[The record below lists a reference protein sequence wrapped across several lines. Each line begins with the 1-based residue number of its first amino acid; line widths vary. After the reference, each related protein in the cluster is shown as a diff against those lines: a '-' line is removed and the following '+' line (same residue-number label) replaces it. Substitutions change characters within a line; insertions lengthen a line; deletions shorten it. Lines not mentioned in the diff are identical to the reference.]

1 MNEFFRILFR
11 SAWEEARSIPKRPW
25 EWLTAL
31 ALPALWCGLLMAVFA
46 QGLVLRLPVG
56 VVDEDH
62 SAMSREVIST
72 LSALPSMEL
81 RPFADGREADRA
93 LRATHTYAT
102 LTIPAGFE
110 KDRLSGRGAPVVVDF
125 NKSYYAVG
133 TVLEVD
139 LKSALAAMKAAS
151 AAQRL
156 TMTGGTIEENARRL
170 RITLPDVYFL
180 GNAAFNFGAYIPS
193 AIVPGLVALAA
204 ALTFCGVIVRSWRQG
219 RHLAWRFA
227 HENRVAA
234 GFLGEL
240 LPWTILFT
248 LGGALWVAV
257 FSGWLGWGVAG
268 AWWKWLLATHLLVL
282 CSAGLA
288 LFFSAFGMSWVIAVS
303 SVICL
308 LAPTF
313 PFTGFSY
320 PIESMTPGAKLLA
333 EFLPLTHYLKAQ
345 ANEWILAAD
354 GFAGWK
360 EIAWLAGF
368 AALTGLAGLGLLTFR
383 SRLWAKAEEKKTDAP
398 DESGPSGFWGF
409 ASFLVKKTVFSRDT
423 FLILAG
429 ATAFYLVFYAW
440 PYMNQQIQ
448 FVPVAVVDEDATAA
462 SRRLG
467 SAMEASPVFDV
478 RLRTPDAGEAI
489 AALRAQEVD
498 VVVTIPKDLEKH
510 QARG

>member
-170 RITLPDVYFL
+170 RVTLPDVYFL
-180 GNAAFNFGAYIPS
+180 GNVAFNFGAYIPS

-204 ALTFCGVIVRSWRQG
+204 AT
-219 RHLAWRFA
+219 A
-227 HENRVAA
+227 
-234 GFLGEL
+234 
-240 LPWTILFT
+240 
-248 LGGALWVAV
+248 
-257 FSGWLGWGVAG
+257 
-268 AWWKWLLATHLLVL
+268 
-282 CSAGLA
+282 
-288 LFFSAFGMSWVIAVS
+288 
-303 SVICL
+303 
-308 LAPTF
+308 
-313 PFTGFSY
+313 
-320 PIESMTPGAKLLA
+320 PGAPRTK
-333 EFLPLTHYLKAQ
+333 
-345 ANEWILAAD
+345 
-354 GFAGWK
+354 
-360 EIAWLAGF
+360 
-368 AALTGLAGLGLLTFR
+368 TG
-383 SRLWAKAEEKKTDAP
+383 AP
-398 DESGPSGFWGF
+398 RAFSVN
-409 ASFLVKKTVFSRDT
+409 SF
-423 FLILAG
+423 
-429 ATAFYLVFYAW
+429 
-440 PYMNQQIQ
+440 P
-448 FVPVAVVDEDATAA
+448 
-462 SRRLG
+462 
-467 SAMEASPVFDV
+467 
-478 RLRTPDAGEAI
+478 
-489 AALRAQEVD
+489 
-498 VVVTIPKDLEKH
+498 
-510 QARG
+510 